1 MIHVIAVI
9 TAKPGQRATVL
20 SAFQANVPAVHAEQG
35 CIEYRPVIDAA
46 GAGPIQTEIGADAFM
61 VIEKWE
67 TMDDLAAH
75 AKSAHMAAYASKVKD
90 LIAERA
96 VHVLSDVDGD

>member
-9 TAKPGQRATVL
+9 TAKPGQRDIVL
-20 SAFQANVPAVHAEQG
+20 TAFTANMPAVHAEQG

-46 GAGPIQTEIGADAFM
+46 DAGSIQTEVGPDSFL

-67 TMDDLAAH
+67 TMADLGVH
-75 AKSAHMAAYASKVKD
+75 AKSAHMTAYANQVKD
-90 LIAERA
+90 LIAERV
-96 VHVLSDVDGD
+96 VHVLSDVAEA

>member
-9 TAKPGQRATVL
+9 KAKPGQRDGILT
-20 SAFQANVPAVHAEQG
+20 AFKRNMPAVHAEQG
-35 CIEYRPVIDAA
+35 CVEYRPVIDADN
-46 GAGPIQTEIGADAFM
+46 AGPIQTEIGPDSFM

-67 TMDDLAAH
+67 TMDDLSAH
-75 AKSAHMAAYASKVKD
+75 AKSAHMAAYASSVKS

-96 VHVLSDVDGD
+96 VHVLSDTE

>member
-9 TAKPGQRATVL
+9 TTKPGQRASVL
-20 SAFQANVPAVHAEQG
+20 TAFNANVPAVHAEQG
-35 CIEYRPVIDAA
+35 CIEYRPVIDAE
-46 GAGPIQTEIGADAFM
+46 GAGLIQTEMGADTFM

-90 LIAERA
+90 AIAERA
-96 VHVLSDVDGD
+96 VHVLEDVE